1 MYDIKWIGEIMNK
14 NKIGIAVLLLGLS
27 LGPVQTSQNYSIRL
41 NNLVYAEEGAVQP
54 TTGEG
59 SVQNGST
66 TPSTVTE
73 TTDNQGNQ
81 EGNNTQVQPLNEKD
95 PKGKETDP
103 KGKETDPKVKETV
116 KAEVEKFN
124 SEVEASNVYKLA
136 TEKEK
141 EAYKKAYKA
150 ILEDIEKEVKKDG
163 KAEDYIDAYKKALLK
178 DSMELGYTV
187 VKNIPNRIKLR
198 NLKAD
203 LSQLEEAA
211 KTAKI
216 ELPADLKTLAES
228 ADKILAEKDHETDEI
243 EENVKA
249 FSNAIDKFK
258 NDNKLTIKE
267 SKPIDEEAKY
277 GYPDDVYA
285 EKSGNKKDLSEVRLD
300 AKIFLEATNSDDTKI
315 EKRLGDLYKKDSLTD
330 KEEKEKKNL
339 EAYKSSKSNLENN
352 LYNLDVSV
360 ENLKSYLDAY
370 VVATSKVIIN
380 AEPTID
386 DYAKRLKAIR
396 DSHKDF
402 IASDKFKKADEK
414 LRKAYEDAYKA
425 LNGVSE
431 SSPDAES
438 KIVAVEKAKRQI
450 EKAEEDVLISKI
462 ATALNVDKNKEFT
475 ESENFRRAPKK
486 LKEAYKKA
494 FEDLGK
500 NKTEE
505 NLKAFEEAKKAIED
519 KDFAG
524 EFNDKLKALE
534 KYIDQAKSDNITEDS
549 LKKLKKE
556 YDDKLKDLKDN
567 KDANVD
573 DLKALEDD
581 FNKDLNPEKPEKG
594 SKKAKTTKRVVSTK
608 KNAGGK
614 VRTGVES
621 VLPLA
626 GGVLVVA
633 AIALVLT
640 RKKNK

>member
-1 MYDIKWIGEIMNK
+1 MNK
-14 NKIGIAVLLLGLS
+14 NKIGLAVLLLGLS

-41 NNLVYAEEGAVQP
+41 NNLVYAEEVTGQP
-54 TTGEG
+54 STEERSAGNESATKTTG
-59 SVQNGST
+59 
-66 TPSTVTE
+66 TE
-73 TTDNQGNQ
+73 TTGNS
-81 EGNNTQVQPLNEKD
+81 VDPLKEK
-95 PKGKETDP
+95 TN
-103 KGKETDPKVKETV
+103 VKEAVRT
-116 KAEVEKFN
+116 EVENFN
-124 SEVEASNVYKLA
+124 KEVEASNVYSLA
-136 TEKEK
+136 TKSEE
-141 EAYKKAYKA
+141 EAYKKAYGA
-150 ILEDIEKEVKKDG
+150 ILEKIEKEVKEDG
-163 KAEDYIDAYKKALLK
+163 KAEDYIAAYKKALLK

-211 KTAKI
+211 KTAKL
-216 ELPADLKTLAES
+216 ELPADLKTLAEK

-249 FSNAIDKFK
+249 FSDAIDKFK
-258 NDNKLTIKE
+258 KDNKLTIKE
-267 SKPIDEEAKY
+267 SKLSDEEAKC
-277 GYPDDVYA
+277 GYPDDVYTKGMG
-285 EKSGNKKDLSEVRLD
+285 ETKDLSEVRLD
-300 AKIFLEATNSDDTKI
+300 AKICLEATNIDYNKV
-315 EKRLGDLYKKDSLTD
+315 EKRLGALYSKGTLTD
-330 KEEKEKKNL
+330 KEIEEKKNL
-339 EAYKSSKSNLENN
+339 EAYKSSADKLEED
-352 LYNLDVSV
+352 LFDLKVTV
-360 ENLKSYLDAY
+360 EGLKSSLDNY
-370 VVATSKVIIN
+370 VVAASKVVIN
-380 AEPTID
+380 DEPAIDQKTID
-386 DYAKRLKAIR
+386 DFAKRLKAIR

-414 LRKAYEDAYKA
+414 LRKTYEDAYNA
-425 LNGVSE
+425 LNGTTEYSL
-431 SSPDAES
+431 DAKS
-438 KIVAVEKAKRQI
+438 KIEAVEKAKRDI
-450 EKAEEDVLISKI
+450 EKVEEDVLISKI

-500 NKTEE
+500 KKTEE

-534 KYIDQAKSDNITEDS
+534 KYIDQAKSDNLTEDS

-556 YDDKLKDLKDN
+556 YADKLKDLKDN

-594 SKKAKTTKRVVSTK
+594 SNKAKTTKRVVSTK

-614 VRTGVES
+614 VRTGVEA

-633 AIALVLT
+633 LIALVLT

>member
-14 NKIGIAVLLLGLS
+14 NKIGLAVLLLGLS

-41 NNLVYAEEGAVQP
+41 NNLVYAEDGANQP

-59 SVQNGST
+59 SDQNGST
-66 TPSTVTE
+66 TPSTGTE
-73 TTDNQGNQ
+73 TTGNQGNQ
-81 EGNNTQVQPLNEKD
+81 EGNNTQVQPL
-95 PKGKETDP
+95 KETAP
-103 KGKETDPKVKETV
+103 SKVKETV

-124 SEVEASNVYKLA
+124 SEVEASNVHKLA

-141 EAYKKAYKA
+141 KAYEEAYDALLKK
-150 ILEDIEKEVKKDG
+150 IEQEVKEDG
-163 KAEDYIDAYKKALLK
+163 EAEKYIAEYKQSLLK

-203 LSQLEEAA
+203 LAQLEQAA
-211 KTAKI
+211 KTAKV
-216 ELPADLKTLAES
+216 ELPADLKTLAEK
-228 ADKILAEKDHETDEI
+228 ADEILKDKNHETDEI

-249 FSNAIDKFK
+249 FSDAIDKFK

-267 SKPIDEEAKY
+267 SKLSDEEAKY
-277 GYPDDVYA
+277 GYPDDLYA
-285 EKSGNKKDLSEVRLD
+285 EGFGKTKDLSEVRLD
-300 AKIFLEATNSDDTKI
+300 AKICLEATNIDYNKVV
-315 EKRLGDLYKKDSLTD
+315 KRLGTLYSKTSLTP

-339 EAYKSSKSNLENN
+339 EAYKSSADTLEED
-352 LYNLDVSV
+352 LFDLKVTV
-360 ENLKSYLDAY
+360 EGLKSSLDAY
-370 VVATSKVIIN
+370 VVAASKVVIN
-380 AEPTID
+380 DEPAIDQKTID
-386 DYAKRLKAIR
+386 DFAKRLKAIK

-414 LRKAYEDAYKA
+414 LRKTYEDAYKA
-425 LNGVSE
+425 LDGTTEYSL
-431 SSPDAES
+431 DAKS
-438 KIVAVEKAKRQI
+438 KIEAVEKAKRDI
-450 EKAEEDVLISKI
+450 EKVEEDVLISKI

-500 NKTEE
+500 KKTEE
-505 NLKAFEEAKKAIED
+505 NLKAFEEAKKAIDD

-534 KYIDQAKSDNITEDS
+534 KYIDQAKSDNLTEDS

-556 YDDKLKDLKDN
+556 YADKLKDLKDN

-594 SKKAKTTKRVVSTK
+594 SKKAKTTKRLVSTK

-633 AIALVLT
+633 LIALVLT

>member
-14 NKIGIAVLLLGLS
+14 NKIGLAVLLLGLS

-41 NNLVYAEEGAVQP
+41 NNLVYAEEEQGEDSAKKSEDGEKKEEQPVTDRAAQDNPQAQPLKETAP
-54 TTGEG
+54 TT
-59 SVQNGST
+59 
-66 TPSTVTE
+66 
-73 TTDNQGNQ
+73 
-81 EGNNTQVQPLNEKD
+81 
-95 PKGKETDP
+95 
-103 KGKETDPKVKETV
+103 KVKEDV
-116 KAEVEKFN
+116 KAAVEEFN
-124 SEVEASNVYKLA
+124 SEVKDSNVYKLA

-141 EAYKKAYKA
+141 KAYKEAYDA
-150 ILEDIEKEVKKDG
+150 IVKNIEKEVKEDG
-163 KAEDYIDAYKKALLK
+163 KAEDYSAKYKQTLLE

-203 LSQLEEAA
+203 LAQLEEAA
-211 KTAKI
+211 KTAKV
-216 ELPADLKTLAES
+216 ELPADLKTLAEK
-228 ADKILAEKDHETDEI
+228 ADKILKEKDHETDEI

-249 FSNAIDKFK
+249 FSDAIDKFK

-267 SKPIDEEAKY
+267 SKLSDEEAKY

-285 EKSGNKKDLSEVRLD
+285 EKGGNEKDLSEVRLD
-300 AKIFLEATNSDDTKI
+300 ARICLEATNIDDTKV
-315 EKRLGDLYKKDSLTD
+315 EKRLGALYSKDSLTD
-330 KEEKEKKNL
+330 KEKEEKKNL
-339 EAYKSSKSNLENN
+339 EAYKSSKSKLEDDLANLE
-352 LYNLDVSV
+352 LPVKD
-360 ENLKSYLDAY
+360 LKSSLDAY
-370 VVATSKVIIN
+370 VVAASKVIIN
-380 AEPTID
+380 DKPVIDQKTID
-386 DYAKRLKAIR
+386 DFAKRLKAIR

-414 LRKAYEDAYKA
+414 LRKTYEDAYNA
-425 LNGVSE
+425 LNGTTEYSL
-431 SSPDAES
+431 DAKS
-438 KIVAVEKAKRQI
+438 KIEAVEKAKRDI
-450 EKAEEDVLISKI
+450 EKVEEDVLISKI

-500 NKTEE
+500 KKTEE

-534 KYIDQAKSDNITEDS
+534 KYIDQAKSDNLTEDS

-556 YDDKLKDLKDN
+556 YADKLKDLKDN

-594 SKKAKTTKRVVSTK
+594 SNKAKTTKRVVSTK

>member
-14 NKIGIAVLLLGLS
+14 NKIGLAVLLLGLS

-41 NNLVYAEEGAVQP
+41 NNLVYAEEEQGDDSAKDLNADGQKVDPQDNDRAAKDNPPAQPLKETAP
-54 TTGEG
+54 TT
-59 SVQNGST
+59 
-66 TPSTVTE
+66 
-73 TTDNQGNQ
+73 
-81 EGNNTQVQPLNEKD
+81 
-95 PKGKETDP
+95 
-103 KGKETDPKVKETV
+103 KVKETV

-124 SEVEASNVYKLA
+124 SEVKASRVYSLA

-141 EAYKKAYKA
+141 KAYEEAYDTIVKN
-150 ILEDIEKEVKKDG
+150 IEQEVKEDG

-203 LSQLEEAA
+203 LAKLEEAA
-211 KTAKI
+211 KTAKL
-216 ELPADLKTLAES
+216 ELPADLKSLAEK
-228 ADKILAEKDHETDEI
+228 ADKILAEKDLETDEI
-243 EENVKA
+243 EENVKV
-249 FSNAIDKFK
+249 FSDAIDKFK

-267 SKPIDEEAKY
+267 SKLSDEEAKY
-277 GYPDDVYA
+277 GYPDDFYA
-285 EKSGNKKDLSEVRLD
+285 EGFGKTKDISEVRLD
-300 AKIFLEATNSDDTKI
+300 ARIFLEATNIYNKVV
-315 EKRLGDLYKKDSLTD
+315 KRLGALYSKTSLTP

-339 EAYKSSKSNLENN
+339 EAYKSSADKLEEDLVNLEVTAG
-352 LYNLDVSV
+352 D
-360 ENLKSYLDAY
+360 LKSSLDAY

-380 AEPTID
+380 DESDNNPDSDTD
-386 DYAKRLKAIR
+386 KLRKDLAKRLKAIR

-402 IASDKFKKADEK
+402 IASDKFKNADEK
-414 LRKAYEDAYKA
+414 LRKAYDAAFTATKDI
-425 LNGVSE
+425 NE
-431 SSPDAES
+431 KEIDQDAKG
-438 KIVAVEKAKRQI
+438 KIEAVEKAKRDI
-450 EKAEEDVLISKI
+450 EKVEEDVLISKI

-534 KYIDQAKSDNITEDS
+534 KYIDQAKSDNLTEDS

-556 YDDKLKDLKDN
+556 YADKLKDLKDN

>member
-41 NNLVYAEEGAVQP
+41 NNLAYAEEEQGEDSAKKSEDGEKKEEQPVTDRAAQDNTQAQPLKETAP
-54 TTGEG
+54 TT
-59 SVQNGST
+59 
-66 TPSTVTE
+66 
-73 TTDNQGNQ
+73 
-81 EGNNTQVQPLNEKD
+81 
-95 PKGKETDP
+95 
-103 KGKETDPKVKETV
+103 KVKEAVRT
-116 KAEVEKFN
+116 EVENFN
-124 SEVEASNVYKLA
+124 KEVEASNVYSLA
-136 TEKEK
+136 TKSEE
-141 EAYKKAYKA
+141 EAYKKAYGA
-150 ILEDIEKEVKKDG
+150 ILEKIEKEVKEDG
-163 KAEDYIDAYKKALLK
+163 KAEDYSAEYKQSLLK
-178 DSMELGYTV
+178 ESMELGYTV

-203 LSQLEEAA
+203 LDQLEEAA
-211 KTAKI
+211 KTAKL

-249 FSNAIDKFK
+249 FSDAIDKFK
-258 NDNKLTIKE
+258 KDNKLTIKE
-267 SKPIDEEAKY
+267 SKLSDEEVKY
-277 GYPDDVYA
+277 GYPDDFYA
-285 EKSGNKKDLSEVRLD
+285 KGFGKTKDLSEVRLD

-315 EKRLGDLYKKDSLTD
+315 ERRLGDLYKKDSLTD
-330 KEEKEKKNL
+330 KEKEEKKNL

-352 LYNLDVSV
+352 LYNLDVRV

-370 VVATSKVIIN
+370 VVAVSKVIIN
-380 AEPTID
+380 AEPSKDQKTID

-396 DSHKDF
+396 DSDKDF
-402 IASDKFKKADEK
+402 RASDKFKKADEK

-425 LNGVSE
+425 LDDIKEKEIDQDAKGKIE
-431 SSPDAES
+431 S
-438 KIVAVEKAKRQI
+438 VEKAKRDI
-450 EKAEEDVLISKI
+450 EKVEEDVLISKI

-500 NKTEE
+500 KKTEE

-534 KYIDQAKSDNITEDS
+534 KYIDQAKSDNLTEDS

-556 YDDKLKDLKDN
+556 YADKLKDLKDN

-573 DLKALEDD
+573 DIKALEDD

-594 SKKAKTTKRVVSTK
+594 SNKAKTTKRLVSTK

>member
-14 NKIGIAVLLLGLS
+14 NKIGLAVLLLGLS

-41 NNLVYAEEGAVQP
+41 NNLVYAEEEQGEDSAEKSEDGEKKEEQP
-54 TTGEG
+54 
-59 SVQNGST
+59 
-66 TPSTVTE
+66 VTDRAAQ
-73 TTDNQGNQ
+73 DNPP
-81 EGNNTQVQPLNEKD
+81 VQPLKEKD

-103 KGKETDPKVKETV
+103 NVKETV

-187 VKNIPNRIKLR
+187 VKNILNRIKLR

-203 LSQLEEAA
+203 LDQLEEAA
-211 KTAKI
+211 KTAKL
-216 ELPADLKTLAES
+216 ELPADLKTLAEK

-243 EENVKA
+243 EENVKV
-249 FSNAIDKFK
+249 FSDAIDKFK
-258 NDNKLTIKE
+258 KDNKLTIKE
-267 SKPIDEEAKY
+267 SKLSDEEAKY
-277 GYPDDVYA
+277 GYPDDVYTKGMG
-285 EKSGNKKDLSEVRLD
+285 ETKDLSEVRLD

-315 EKRLGDLYKKDSLTD
+315 ERRLGDLYKKDSLTD
-330 KEEKEKKNL
+330 KEKEEKKNL

-352 LYNLDVSV
+352 LYNLDVRV

-370 VVATSKVIIN
+370 VVAVSKVIIN
-380 AEPTID
+380 AEPSKD
-386 DYAKRLKAIR
+386 QKKFDEFDKKLKDIR
-396 DSHKDF
+396 E
-402 IASDKFKKADEK
+402 SDKAFRESDNYKNVNEELKKKYD
-414 LRKAYEDAYKA
+414 DAFKA
-425 LNGVSE
+425 LDGIAG

-438 KIVAVEKAKRQI
+438 KIVAVE
-450 EKAEEDVLISKI
+450 
-462 ATALNVDKNKEFT
+462 N
-475 ESENFRRAPKK
+475 
-486 LKEAYKKA
+486 
-494 FEDLGK
+494 
-500 NKTEE
+500 
-505 NLKAFEEAKKAIED
+505 AKKAIED
-519 KDFAG
+519 LGSKITEALNDKFKESDEYKRATKDLQKAYDTAYDALKEKKG
-524 EFNDKLKALE
+524 KTELDNLDKTKKDIKDYYSEFNSKYEALE
-534 KYIDQAKSDNITEDS
+534 KYIDQAKSDKLKDDD
-549 LKKLKKE
+549 LKKLKEEYKE
-556 YDDKLKDLKDN
+556 KLEGYKTDFSKKIDDLNKLEKEFNDSLDG
-567 KDANVD
+567 KDA
-573 DLKALEDD
+573 
-581 FNKDLNPEKPEKG
+581 KPK
-594 SKKAKTTKRVVSTK
+594 SKTTKRLVSTK

>member
-41 NNLVYAEEGAVQP
+41 NNLVYAEEEQGENPDKNLNSDVQQVDP
-54 TTGEG
+54 KDDDRAA
-59 SVQNGST
+59 Q
-66 TPSTVTE
+66 
-73 TTDNQGNQ
+73 DNHQA
-81 EGNNTQVQPLNEKD
+81 QPL
-95 PKGKETDP
+95 KETDP

-187 VKNIPNRIKLR
+187 VKNIPKRIKLR

-211 KTAKI
+211 KNAKI
-216 ELPADLKTLAES
+216 ELPADLKTLAEK

-249 FSNAIDKFK
+249 FSDAIDKFK
-258 NDNKLTIKE
+258 KDNKLTIKE
-267 SKPIDEEAKY
+267 SKLSDEEAKC
-277 GYPDDVYA
+277 GYPDDVYTKGMG
-285 EKSGNKKDLSEVRLD
+285 ETKDLSEVRLD
-300 AKIFLEATNSDDTKI
+300 AKICLEATNIDYNKV
-315 EKRLGDLYKKDSLTD
+315 EKRLGALYSKGTLTD
-330 KEEKEKKNL
+330 KEIEEKKNL
-339 EAYKSSKSNLENN
+339 EACKSSADKLEED
-352 LYNLDVSV
+352 LFDLKVTV
-360 ENLKSYLDAY
+360 EGLKSSLDNY
-370 VVATSKVIIN
+370 VVAASKVVIN
-380 AEPTID
+380 DEPAIDQKTID
-386 DYAKRLKAIR
+386 DFAKRLKAIR

-414 LRKAYEDAYKA
+414 LRKTYEDAYNA
-425 LNGVSE
+425 LNGTTEYSL
-431 SSPDAES
+431 DAKS
-438 KIVAVEKAKRQI
+438 KIEAVEKAKRDI
-450 EKAEEDVLISKI
+450 EKVEEDVLISKI

-500 NKTEE
+500 KKTEE

-534 KYIDQAKSDNITEDS
+534 KYIDQAKSDNLTEDS

-556 YDDKLKDLKDN
+556 YADKLKDLKDN

-573 DLKALEDD
+573 DIKALEDD

-594 SKKAKTTKRVVSTK
+594 SNKAKTTKRVVSTK

>member
-14 NKIGIAVLLLGLS
+14 NKIGLAVLLLGLS

-41 NNLVYAEEGAVQP
+41 NNLVYAEEEQGEDSAKKSEDGEKKEEQPVTDRAAQDNPQAQPLKETAP
-54 TTGEG
+54 TT
-59 SVQNGST
+59 
-66 TPSTVTE
+66 
-73 TTDNQGNQ
+73 
-81 EGNNTQVQPLNEKD
+81 
-95 PKGKETDP
+95 
-103 KGKETDPKVKETV
+103 KVKEDV

-124 SEVEASNVYKLA
+124 SEVKDSNVYKLA

-141 EAYKKAYKA
+141 KAYKEAYDA
-150 ILEDIEKEVKKDG
+150 IVKNIEKEVKEDG
-163 KAEDYIDAYKKALLK
+163 KAEDYSAKYKQTLLE

-203 LSQLEEAA
+203 LAQLEEAA
-211 KTAKI
+211 KTAKV
-216 ELPADLKTLAES
+216 ELPADLKTLAEK
-228 ADKILAEKDHETDEI
+228 ADKILKEKDHETDEI

-249 FSNAIDKFK
+249 FSDAIDKFK

-267 SKPIDEEAKY
+267 SKLSDEEAKY

-285 EKSGNKKDLSEVRLD
+285 EKGGNEKDLSEVRLD
-300 AKIFLEATNSDDTKI
+300 ARICLEATNIDDTKV
-315 EKRLGDLYKKDSLTD
+315 EKRLGALYSKDSLTD
-330 KEEKEKKNL
+330 KEKEEKKNL
-339 EAYKSSKSNLENN
+339 EAYKSSKSKLEDDLANLE
-352 LYNLDVSV
+352 LPVKD
-360 ENLKSYLDAY
+360 LKSSLDAY
-370 VVATSKVIIN
+370 VVAASKVIIN
-380 AEPTID
+380 DKPVIDQKTID
-386 DYAKRLKAIR
+386 DFAKRLKAIR

-414 LRKAYEDAYKA
+414 LRKTYEDAYNA
-425 LNGVSE
+425 LNGTTEYSL
-431 SSPDAES
+431 DAKS
-438 KIVAVEKAKRQI
+438 KIEAVEKAKRDI
-450 EKAEEDVLISKI
+450 EKVEEDVLISKI

-500 NKTEE
+500 KKTEE

-534 KYIDQAKSDNITEDS
+534 KYIDQAKSDNLTEDS

-556 YDDKLKDLKDN
+556 YADKLKDLKDN

-573 DLKALEDD
+573 DIKALEDD

-594 SKKAKTTKRVVSTK
+594 SNKAKTTKRVVSTK

>member
-1 MYDIKWIGEIMNK
+1 MNK
-14 NKIGIAVLLLGLS
+14 NKIGLAVLLLGLS

-41 NNLVYAEEGAVQP
+41 NNLVYAEEEQGEDSAEKSEDGEKKEEQP
-54 TTGEG
+54 
-59 SVQNGST
+59 
-66 TPSTVTE
+66 VTDRAAQ
-73 TTDNQGNQ
+73 DNPP
-81 EGNNTQVQPLNEKD
+81 VQPLKEKD

-103 KGKETDPKVKETV
+103 NVKETV

-187 VKNIPNRIKLR
+187 VKNILNRIKLR

-203 LSQLEEAA
+203 LDQLEEAA
-211 KTAKI
+211 KTAKL
-216 ELPADLKTLAES
+216 ELPADLKTLAEK

-243 EENVKA
+243 EENVKV
-249 FSNAIDKFK
+249 FSDAIDKFK
-258 NDNKLTIKE
+258 KDNKLTIKE
-267 SKPIDEEAKY
+267 SKLSDEEAKY
-277 GYPDDVYA
+277 GYPDDVYTKGMG
-285 EKSGNKKDLSEVRLD
+285 ETKDLSEVRLD

-315 EKRLGDLYKKDSLTD
+315 ERRLGDLYKKDSLTD
-330 KEEKEKKNL
+330 KEKEEKKNL

-352 LYNLDVSV
+352 LYNLDVRV

-370 VVATSKVIIN
+370 VVAVSKVIIN
-380 AEPTID
+380 AEPSKD
-386 DYAKRLKAIR
+386 QKKFDEFDKKLKDIR
-396 DSHKDF
+396 E
-402 IASDKFKKADEK
+402 SDKAFRESDNYKNVNEELKKKYD
-414 LRKAYEDAYKA
+414 DAFKA
-425 LNGVSE
+425 LDGIAG

-438 KIVAVEKAKRQI
+438 KIVAVE
-450 EKAEEDVLISKI
+450 
-462 ATALNVDKNKEFT
+462 N
-475 ESENFRRAPKK
+475 
-486 LKEAYKKA
+486 
-494 FEDLGK
+494 
-500 NKTEE
+500 
-505 NLKAFEEAKKAIED
+505 AKKAIED
-519 KDFAG
+519 LGSKITEALNDKFKESDEYKRATKDLQKAYDTAYDALKEKKG
-524 EFNDKLKALE
+524 KTELDNLDKTKKDIKDYYSEFNSKYEALE
-534 KYIDQAKSDNITEDS
+534 KYIDQAKSDKLKDDD
-549 LKKLKKE
+549 LKKLKEEYKE
-556 YDDKLKDLKDN
+556 KLEGYKTDFSKKIDDLNKLEKEFNDSLDG
-567 KDANVD
+567 KDA
-573 DLKALEDD
+573 
-581 FNKDLNPEKPEKG
+581 KPK
-594 SKKAKTTKRVVSTK
+594 SKTTKRLVSTK

>member
-41 NNLVYAEEGAVQP
+41 NNLVYAEEEQGENPDKNLNSDVQQVDP
-54 TTGEG
+54 KDDDRAA
-59 SVQNGST
+59 Q
-66 TPSTVTE
+66 
-73 TTDNQGNQ
+73 DNPQA
-81 EGNNTQVQPLNEKD
+81 QPL
-95 PKGKETDP
+95 KETDP

-203 LSQLEEAA
+203 LDQLEEAA
-211 KTAKI
+211 KTAKL

-249 FSNAIDKFK
+249 FSDAIDKFK
-258 NDNKLTIKE
+258 KDNKLTIKE
-267 SKPIDEEAKY
+267 SKLSDEEVKY
-277 GYPDDVYA
+277 GYPDDFYA
-285 EKSGNKKDLSEVRLD
+285 KGFGKTKDLSEVRLD

-315 EKRLGDLYKKDSLTD
+315 ERRLGDLYKKDSLTD
-330 KEEKEKKNL
+330 KEKEEKENL
-339 EAYKSSKSNLENN
+339 KAYQSSKSYLENN
-352 LYNLDVSV
+352 LYNPDVKV

-370 VVATSKVIIN
+370 VVAVSKVIIN
-380 AEPTID
+380 AEPSKDQKTID

-396 DSHKDF
+396 DSDKDF
-402 IASDKFKKADEK
+402 RASDKFKKADEK

-425 LNGVSE
+425 LDDIKEKEIDQDAKGKIE
-431 SSPDAES
+431 S
-438 KIVAVEKAKRQI
+438 VEKAKRDI
-450 EKAEEDVLISKI
+450 EKVEEDVLISKI

-500 NKTEE
+500 KKTEE

-534 KYIDQAKSDNITEDS
+534 KYIDQAKSDNLTEDS

-556 YDDKLKDLKDN
+556 YADKLKDLKDN

-573 DLKALEDD
+573 DIKALEDD

-594 SKKAKTTKRVVSTK
+594 SNKAKTTKRLVSTK

-614 VRTGVES
+614 VRTGVEA

-633 AIALVLT
+633 LIALVLT

>member
-41 NNLVYAEEGAVQP
+41 NNLVYAEEEQGENPDKNLNSDVQQVDP
-54 TTGEG
+54 KDDDRAA
-59 SVQNGST
+59 Q
-66 TPSTVTE
+66 
-73 TTDNQGNQ
+73 DNPQA
-81 EGNNTQVQPLNEKD
+81 QPL
-95 PKGKETDP
+95 
-103 KGKETDPKVKETV
+103 KETDPKVKETV

-211 KTAKI
+211 KTAKL
-216 ELPADLKTLAES
+216 ELPADLKTLAEK

-258 NDNKLTIKE
+258 KDNKLTIKE
-267 SKPIDEEAKY
+267 SKLSDEEAKY
-277 GYPDDVYA
+277 GYPDDVYTKGMG
-285 EKSGNKKDLSEVRLD
+285 ETKDLSEVRLD

-380 AEPTID
+380 AEPAIDQKTID
-386 DYAKRLKAIR
+386 DFAKRLKAIR

-402 IASDKFKKADEK
+402 IASDKFKNADEK
-414 LRKAYEDAYKA
+414 LRKTYEDAYKA
-425 LNGVSE
+425 LNGTTEYSL
-431 SSPDAES
+431 DAKS
-438 KIVAVEKAKRQI
+438 KIEAVEKAKRDI
-450 EKAEEDVLISKI
+450 EKVEEDVLISKI

-500 NKTEE
+500 KKTEE

-534 KYIDQAKSDNITEDS
+534 KYIDQAKSDNLTEDS

-556 YDDKLKDLKDN
+556 YADKLKDLKDN

-573 DLKALEDD
+573 DIKALEDD

-594 SKKAKTTKRVVSTK
+594 SNKAKTTKRVVSTK

>member
-41 NNLVYAEEGAVQP
+41 NNLVYAEEEQGENPDKNLNSDVQQVDP
-54 TTGEG
+54 KDDDRAA
-59 SVQNGST
+59 Q
-66 TPSTVTE
+66 
-73 TTDNQGNQ
+73 DNPQA
-81 EGNNTQVQPLNEKD
+81 QPL
-95 PKGKETDP
+95 KETDP
-103 KGKETDPKVKETV
+103 KGKETDSKVKETV

-163 KAEDYIDAYKKALLK
+163 KAEYYIDAYKKALLK

-211 KTAKI
+211 KTAKL
-216 ELPADLKTLAES
+216 ELPADLKTLAEK

-249 FSNAIDKFK
+249 FSDAIDKFK
-258 NDNKLTIKE
+258 KDNKLTIKE
-267 SKPIDEEAKY
+267 SKLSDEEAKC
-277 GYPDDVYA
+277 GYPDDVYTKGMG
-285 EKSGNKKDLSEVRLD
+285 ETKDLSEVRLD

-380 AEPTID
+380 AEPAIDQKTID
-386 DYAKRLKAIR
+386 DFAKRLKAIR

-402 IASDKFKKADEK
+402 IASDKFKNADEK
-414 LRKAYEDAYKA
+414 LRKTYEDAYKA
-425 LNGVSE
+425 LNGTTEYSL
-431 SSPDAES
+431 DAKS
-438 KIVAVEKAKRQI
+438 KIEAVEKAKRDI
-450 EKAEEDVLISKI
+450 EKVEEDVLISKI

-500 NKTEE
+500 KKTEE

-534 KYIDQAKSDNITEDS
+534 KYIDQAKSDNLTEDS

-556 YDDKLKDLKDN
+556 YADKLKDLKDN

-573 DLKALEDD
+573 DIKALEDD

-594 SKKAKTTKRVVSTK
+594 SNKAKTTKRVVSTK

>member
-1 MYDIKWIGEIMNK
+1 MNK

-41 NNLVYAEEGAVQP
+41 NNLVYAEEEQGENPDKNLNSDVQQVDP
-54 TTGEG
+54 KDDDRAA
-59 SVQNGST
+59 Q
-66 TPSTVTE
+66 
-73 TTDNQGNQ
+73 DNPPA
-81 EGNNTQVQPLNEKD
+81 QPL
-95 PKGKETDP
+95 KETP
-103 KGKETDPKVKETV
+103 PTKVKDAV
-116 KAEVEKFN
+116 KAAVEEFN
-124 SEVEASNVYKLA
+124 SEVEASRVYSLV

-141 EAYKKAYKA
+141 KAYKEAYDA
-150 ILEDIEKEVKKDG
+150 IVKNIEKEVKEDG
-163 KAEDYIDAYKKALLK
+163 KAEDYSAKYKQDLLK
-178 DSMELGYTV
+178 ESMELGYTV

-203 LSQLEEAA
+203 LTKLEEAA
-211 KTAKI
+211 KKANI

-228 ADKILAEKDHETDEI
+228 ADKILAEKEHETKEI

-249 FSNAIDKFK
+249 FSDAIEKFK
-258 NDNKLTIKE
+258 ENNKLTIEE
-267 SKPIDEEAKY
+267 SKLSDEELKY
-277 GYPDDVYA
+277 GYPDEVYKDNRGK
-285 EKSGNKKDLSEVRLD
+285 EKDLSEVRLD
-300 AKIFLEATNSDDTKI
+300 AKICLEDTKLDDTKV
-315 EKRLGDLYKKDSLTD
+315 EKRLAVLYGKDSLTAKE
-330 KEEKEKKNL
+330 KEEKENL
-339 EAYKSSKSNLENN
+339 KAYQSSKSYLENN
-352 LYNLDVSV
+352 LYNPDVKV
-360 ENLKSYLDAY
+360 ENLKENLDDYKLA
-370 VVATSKVIIN
+370 ASKIVIN
-380 AEPTID
+380 DEPVIDQKTID
-386 DYAKRLKAIR
+386 AYAKRLKAIR
-396 DSHKDF
+396 E
-402 IASDKFKKADEK
+402 SDKAFRESDKYKKADDK
-414 LRKAYEDAYKA
+414 LKKAYDDAFKA
-425 LNGVSE
+425 LDGTTEYSL
-431 SSPDAES
+431 DIKS
-438 KIVAVEKAKRQI
+438 KLEAVETAKNKI
-450 EKAEEDVLISKI
+450 EKVEEDVLISKI

-500 NKTEE
+500 KKTEE

-534 KYIDQAKSDNITEDS
+534 KYIDQAKSDNLTEDS

-556 YDDKLKDLKDN
+556 YADKLKDLKDN

-594 SKKAKTTKRVVSTK
+594 SNKAKTTKRVVSTK

>member
-1 MYDIKWIGEIMNK
+1 MNK

-27 LGPVQTSQNYSIRL
+27 LGPVQTSQNYTIRL
-41 NNLVYAEEGAVQP
+41 NNLVYAEEEQGEDSAKKSEDVEKKEEQPVTDRAAQDNPPAQPLKETAP
-54 TTGEG
+54 TT
-59 SVQNGST
+59 
-66 TPSTVTE
+66 
-73 TTDNQGNQ
+73 
-81 EGNNTQVQPLNEKD
+81 
-95 PKGKETDP
+95 
-103 KGKETDPKVKETV
+103 KVKETV

-141 EAYKKAYKA
+141 KAYKEAYDA
-150 ILEDIEKEVKKDG
+150 IVKDIEKEVKEDG
-163 KAEDYIDAYKKALLK
+163 KAEDYSAEYKKALLK

-198 NLKAD
+198 NIKAD
-203 LSQLEEAA
+203 LTQLEEAA
-211 KTAKI
+211 KTAKV
-216 ELPADLKTLAES
+216 ELPADLKTLAEK

-249 FSNAIDKFK
+249 FSDAIDKFK
-258 NDNKLTIKE
+258 KDNKLTIKE
-267 SKPIDEEAKY
+267 SKLSDEEAKY
-277 GYPDDVYA
+277 GYPDDVYTKGMG
-285 EKSGNKKDLSEVRLD
+285 ETKDLSEVRLD
-300 AKIFLEATNSDDTKI
+300 AKIFLEATNSDDAKI
-315 EKRLGDLYKKDSLTD
+315 EKRLGDLDKKDSLTD
-330 KEEKEKKNL
+330 KEKEEKKNL
-339 EAYKSSKSNLENN
+339 EAYKSSKSKLEDDLANLE
-352 LYNLDVSV
+352 LPVKD
-360 ENLKSYLDAY
+360 LKSSLDAY

-380 AEPTID
+380 DKPVID
-386 DYAKRLKAIR
+386 PKKSDEDKKKFDEFAKRLKAIR

-425 LNGVSE
+425 LDGVSE

-534 KYIDQAKSDNITEDS
+534 KYIDQAKSDNLTEDS

-594 SKKAKTTKRVVSTK
+594 SNKAKTTKRVVSTK

>member
-27 LGPVQTSQNYSIRL
+27 LGPVQTSQNYTIRL
-41 NNLVYAEEGAVQP
+41 NNLVYAEGDGTGTAPTATQP
-54 TTGEG
+54 STGEG
-59 SVQNGST
+59 SGQNGSI
-66 TPSTVTE
+66 TPSTGTNPAGNSGTQAGAKPE
-73 TTDNQGNQ
+73 DPNNQSSN
-81 EGNNTQVQPLNEKD
+81 
-95 PKGKETDP
+95 
-103 KGKETDPKVKETV
+103 VKETV

-211 KTAKI
+211 KTAKL
-216 ELPADLKTLAES
+216 ELPADLKTLAEK

-267 SKPIDEEAKY
+267 SKLSDEEAKY
-277 GYPDDVYA
+277 GYPDDVYTKGMG
-285 EKSGNKKDLSEVRLD
+285 ETKDLSEVRLD

-380 AEPTID
+380 AEPAIDQKTID
-386 DYAKRLKAIR
+386 DFAKRLKAIR

-425 LNGVSE
+425 LDGVSE

-534 KYIDQAKSDNITEDS
+534 KYIDQAKSDNLTEDS

-594 SKKAKTTKRVVSTK
+594 SNKAKTTKRVVSTK

>member
-14 NKIGIAVLLLGLS
+14 NKIGLAVLLLGLS

-41 NNLVYAEEGAVQP
+41 NNLAYAEEEQGEDSAKKSEDGEKKEEQPVTDRAAQDNPPAQSLKETAP
-54 TTGEG
+54 TT
-59 SVQNGST
+59 
-66 TPSTVTE
+66 
-73 TTDNQGNQ
+73 
-81 EGNNTQVQPLNEKD
+81 
-95 PKGKETDP
+95 
-103 KGKETDPKVKETV
+103 KVKEDV
-116 KAEVEKFN
+116 KAAVEEFN
-124 SEVEASNVYKLA
+124 SEVKDSNVYKLA

-141 EAYKKAYKA
+141 KAYKEAYDA
-150 ILEDIEKEVKKDG
+150 IVKNIEKEVKEDG

-187 VKNIPNRIKLR
+187 VKNIPKRIKLR

-211 KTAKI
+211 KNAKI
-216 ELPADLKTLAES
+216 ELPADLKTLAEK

-249 FSNAIDKFK
+249 FSDAIDKFK
-258 NDNKLTIKE
+258 KDNKLTIKE
-267 SKPIDEEAKY
+267 SKLSDEEAKC
-277 GYPDDVYA
+277 GYPDDVYTKGMG
-285 EKSGNKKDLSEVRLD
+285 ETKDLSEVRLD

-380 AEPTID
+380 AEPAIDQKTID
-386 DYAKRLKAIR
+386 DFAKRLKAIR

-414 LRKAYEDAYKA
+414 LRKTYEDAYNA
-425 LNGVSE
+425 LNGTTEYSL
-431 SSPDAES
+431 DAKS
-438 KIVAVEKAKRQI
+438 KIEAVEKAKRDI
-450 EKAEEDVLISKI
+450 EKVEEDVLISKI

-500 NKTEE
+500 KKTEE

-534 KYIDQAKSDNITEDS
+534 KYIDQAKSDNLTEDS

-556 YDDKLKDLKDN
+556 YADKLKDLKDN

-573 DLKALEDD
+573 DIKALEDD

-594 SKKAKTTKRVVSTK
+594 SNKAKTTKRVVSTK

>member
-27 LGPVQTSQNYSIRL
+27 LGPVQTSQNYTIRL
-41 NNLVYAEEGAVQP
+41 NNLVYAEDGANQP

-59 SVQNGST
+59 SVQNVPT
-66 TPSTVTE
+66 TPSTGTE
-73 TTDNQGNQ
+73 TTGNQGNQ
-81 EGNNTQVQPLNEKD
+81 EGNNTQVQPL
-95 PKGKETDP
+95 KETAP
-103 KGKETDPKVKETV
+103 TTKVKEAV

-141 EAYKKAYKA
+141 KAYKEAYDA
-150 ILEDIEKEVKKDG
+150 IVKDIEKEVKEDG
-163 KAEDYIDAYKKALLK
+163 KAEDYIAAYKKALLK

-187 VKNIPNRIKLR
+187 VKNIHNRIKLR

-211 KTAKI
+211 KTAKL

-267 SKPIDEEAKY
+267 SKLSDEEAKY
-277 GYPDDVYA
+277 GYPDDVYKKGMG
-285 EKSGNKKDLSEVRLD
+285 ETKDLSEVRLD

-380 AEPTID
+380 AEPAIDQKTID
-386 DYAKRLKAIR
+386 DFAKRLKAIR

-414 LRKAYEDAYKA
+414 LRKTYEDAYKA
-425 LNGVSE
+425 LDGTTEYSL
-431 SSPDAES
+431 DAKS
-438 KIVAVEKAKRQI
+438 KIEAVEKAKRDI
-450 EKAEEDVLISKI
+450 EKVEEDVLISKI

-500 NKTEE
+500 KKTEE

-534 KYIDQAKSDNITEDS
+534 KYIDQAKSDNLTEDS

-556 YDDKLKDLKDN
+556 YADKLKDLKDN

-594 SKKAKTTKRVVSTK
+594 SNKAKTTKRVVSTK

>member
-27 LGPVQTSQNYSIRL
+27 LGPVQTSQNYTIRL
-41 NNLVYAEEGAVQP
+41 NNLVYAE
-54 TTGEG
+54 GEQG
-59 SVQNGST
+59 DDPAKDLNADRQQVDPQ
-66 TPSTVTE
+66 
-73 TTDNQGNQ
+73 DNDRASHD
-81 EGNNTQVQPLNEKD
+81 NTQDQPLKEKD

-103 KGKETDPKVKETV
+103 KGKETV

-141 EAYKKAYKA
+141 KAYKEAYDA
-150 ILEDIEKEVKKDG
+150 IVKDIEKEVKEDG
-163 KAEDYIDAYKKALLK
+163 KAEDYSAEYKKALLK

-187 VKNIPNRIKLR
+187 VKNIPNRTKLR

-203 LSQLEEAA
+203 LAQLEKAA
-211 KTAKI
+211 KNAKI
-216 ELPADLKTLAES
+216 ELPADLKTLAEK
-228 ADKILAEKDHETDEI
+228 ADEILKDKNHETDEI

-249 FSNAIDKFK
+249 FSDAIDKFK

-267 SKPIDEEAKY
+267 SKLSDEEAKY
-277 GYPDDVYA
+277 GYPEDVYA
-285 EKSGNKKDLSEVRLD
+285 EGFGKTKDLSEVRLD
-300 AKIFLEATNSDDTKI
+300 ARIFLEATNSDDTKI

-386 DYAKRLKAIR
+386 QNTIDDYAKRLKAIR

-425 LNGVSE
+425 LDGVSE

-500 NKTEE
+500 KKTEE

-534 KYIDQAKSDNITEDS
+534 KYIDQAKSDNLTEDS

-556 YDDKLKDLKDN
+556 YADKLKDLKDN

-581 FNKDLNPEKPEKG
+581 FNKELNPEKPEKG
-594 SKKAKTTKRVVSTK
+594 SKKAKTTKRIVSTK

>member
-1 MYDIKWIGEIMNK
+1 MNK

-41 NNLVYAEEGAVQP
+41 NNLVYAEEEQGENPDKNLNSDVQQVDP
-54 TTGEG
+54 KDDDRAA
-59 SVQNGST
+59 Q
-66 TPSTVTE
+66 
-73 TTDNQGNQ
+73 DNPPA
-81 EGNNTQVQPLNEKD
+81 QPL
-95 PKGKETDP
+95 KETP
-103 KGKETDPKVKETV
+103 PTKVKDAV
-116 KAEVEKFN
+116 KAAVEEFN
-124 SEVEASNVYKLA
+124 SEVEASNVYNLA

-141 EAYKKAYKA
+141 KAYKEAYDA
-150 ILEDIEKEVKKDG
+150 IVKDIEKEVKEDG
-163 KAEDYIDAYKKALLK
+163 KAGDYSAEYKQRLLK
-178 DSMELGYTV
+178 ESMELGYTV

-211 KTAKI
+211 KTAKL

-267 SKPIDEEAKY
+267 SKLSDEEAKY
-277 GYPDDVYA
+277 GYPDDVYTKGMG
-285 EKSGNKKDLSEVRLD
+285 ETKDLSEVRLD

-380 AEPTID
+380 AEPAIDQKTID
-386 DYAKRLKAIR
+386 DFAKRLKAIR

-414 LRKAYEDAYKA
+414 LRKTYEDAYKA
-425 LNGVSE
+425 LDGTTEYSL
-431 SSPDAES
+431 DAKS
-438 KIVAVEKAKRQI
+438 KIEAVEKAKRDI
-450 EKAEEDVLISKI
+450 EKVEEDVLISKI

-500 NKTEE
+500 KKTEE

-534 KYIDQAKSDNITEDS
+534 KYIDQAKSDNLTEDS

-556 YDDKLKDLKDN
+556 YADKLKDLKDN

-573 DLKALEDD
+573 DIKALEDD

-594 SKKAKTTKRVVSTK
+594 SNKAKTTKRVVSTK

>member
-41 NNLVYAEEGAVQP
+41 NNLVYAEEEQGENPDKNLNSDVQQVDP
-54 TTGEG
+54 KDDDRAA
-59 SVQNGST
+59 Q
-66 TPSTVTE
+66 
-73 TTDNQGNQ
+73 DNPQA
-81 EGNNTQVQPLNEKD
+81 QPL
-95 PKGKETDP
+95 KETDP

-203 LSQLEEAA
+203 LDQLEEAA
-211 KTAKI
+211 KTAKL

-249 FSNAIDKFK
+249 FSDAIDKFK
-258 NDNKLTIKE
+258 KDNKLTIKE
-267 SKPIDEEAKY
+267 SKLSDEEAKY
-277 GYPDDVYA
+277 GYPDDFYA
-285 EKSGNKKDLSEVRLD
+285 KGFGKTKDLSEVRLD

-315 EKRLGDLYKKDSLTD
+315 ERRLGDLYKKDSLTD
-330 KEEKEKKNL
+330 KEKEEKKNL

-352 LYNLDVSV
+352 LYNLDVRV

-380 AEPTID
+380 DKPSKDQKKFDEGQKKFD
-386 DYAKRLKAIR
+386 EFAKRLKAIR
-396 DSHKDF
+396 DSHEAFTK
-402 IASDKFKKADEK
+402 SDNYKNVNDK
-414 LRKAYEDAYKA
+414 LRKTYEDAYKA
-425 LNGVSE
+425 LEGVSE

-438 KIVAVEKAKRQI
+438 KIVAVE
-450 EKAEEDVLISKI
+450 
-462 ATALNVDKNKEFT
+462 N
-475 ESENFRRAPKK
+475 
-486 LKEAYKKA
+486 
-494 FEDLGK
+494 
-500 NKTEE
+500 
-505 NLKAFEEAKKAIED
+505 AKKAIED
-519 KDFAG
+519 LGSKITEALNDKFKESDEYKRATKDLQKAYDTAYDALKEKKG
-524 EFNDKLKALE
+524 KTELDNLDKTKKDIKDYYSEFNSKYEALE
-534 KYIDQAKSDNITEDS
+534 KYIDQAKSNKLKDDD
-549 LKKLKKE
+549 LKKLKEEYKE
-556 YDDKLKDLKDN
+556 KLEGYKTDFSKKIDDLNKLEKEFNDSLDG
-567 KDANVD
+567 KDA
-573 DLKALEDD
+573 KA
-581 FNKDLNPEKPEKG
+581 K
-594 SKKAKTTKRVVSTK
+594 SKTTKRLVSTK

-614 VRTGVES
+614 VRTGVEA

-633 AIALVLT
+633 LIALVLT

>member
-41 NNLVYAEEGAVQP
+41 NNLVYAEGAGTGTAP
-54 TTGEG
+54 TAT
-59 SVQNGST
+59 Q
-66 TPSTVTE
+66 PSTE
-73 TTDNQGNQ
+73 GGNTDNTATSSTRTDSTGSSGTQQGDKAEDPNNQ
-81 EGNNTQVQPLNEKD
+81 SS
-95 PKGKETDP
+95 
-103 KGKETDPKVKETV
+103 KVKETV

-124 SEVEASNVYKLA
+124 SEVEASNVYNLA

-141 EAYKKAYKA
+141 KAYKEAYDA
-150 ILEDIEKEVKKDG
+150 IVKDIEKEVKEDG
-163 KAEDYIDAYKKALLK
+163 KAGDYSAEYKQRLLK
-178 DSMELGYTV
+178 ESMELGYTV

-211 KTAKI
+211 KL
-216 ELPADLKTLAES
+216 ELPADLKTLAEK

-267 SKPIDEEAKY
+267 SKLSDEEAKY
-277 GYPDDVYA
+277 GYPDDVYTKGMG
-285 EKSGNKKDLSEVRLD
+285 ETKDLSEVRLD

-380 AEPTID
+380 AEPAIDQKTID
-386 DYAKRLKAIR
+386 DFAKRLKAIR

-425 LNGVSE
+425 LDGTTEYSL
-431 SSPDAES
+431 DAKS
-438 KIVAVEKAKRQI
+438 KIEAVEKAKRDI
-450 EKAEEDVLISKI
+450 EKVEEDVLISKI

-500 NKTEE
+500 KKTEE

-534 KYIDQAKSDNITEDS
+534 KYIDQAKSDNLTEDS

-556 YDDKLKDLKDN
+556 YADKLKDLKDN

-573 DLKALEDD
+573 DIKALEDD

-594 SKKAKTTKRVVSTK
+594 SNKAKTTKRVVSTK

>member
-1 MYDIKWIGEIMNK
+1 MNK
-14 NKIGIAVLLLGLS
+14 NKIGLAVLLLGLS

-41 NNLVYAEEGAVQP
+41 NNLVYAEEEQGEDSAEKSEDGEKKEEQP
-54 TTGEG
+54 
-59 SVQNGST
+59 
-66 TPSTVTE
+66 VTDRAAQ
-73 TTDNQGNQ
+73 DNPP
-81 EGNNTQVQPLNEKD
+81 VQPLKEKD

-103 KGKETDPKVKETV
+103 NVKETV

-187 VKNIPNRIKLR
+187 VKNILNRIKLR

-203 LSQLEEAA
+203 LDQLEEAA
-211 KTAKI
+211 KTAKL
-216 ELPADLKTLAES
+216 ELPADLKTLAEK

-243 EENVKA
+243 EENVKV
-249 FSNAIDKFK
+249 FSDAIDKFK
-258 NDNKLTIKE
+258 KDNKLTIKE
-267 SKPIDEEAKY
+267 SKLSDEEAKY
-277 GYPDDVYA
+277 GYPDDVYTKGMG
-285 EKSGNKKDLSEVRLD
+285 ETKDLSEVRLD

-315 EKRLGDLYKKDSLTD
+315 ERRLGDLYKKDSLTD
-330 KEEKEKKNL
+330 KEKEEKKNL

-352 LYNLDVSV
+352 LYNLDVRV

-370 VVATSKVIIN
+370 VVAVSKVIIN
-380 AEPTID
+380 AEPSKD
-386 DYAKRLKAIR
+386 QKKFDEFDKKLKDIR
-396 DSHKDF
+396 E
-402 IASDKFKKADEK
+402 SDKAFRESDNYKNVNEELKKKYD
-414 LRKAYEDAYKA
+414 DAFKA
-425 LNGVSE
+425 LDGIAG

-438 KIVAVEKAKRQI
+438 KIVAVE
-450 EKAEEDVLISKI
+450 
-462 ATALNVDKNKEFT
+462 N
-475 ESENFRRAPKK
+475 
-486 LKEAYKKA
+486 
-494 FEDLGK
+494 
-500 NKTEE
+500 
-505 NLKAFEEAKKAIED
+505 AKKAIED
-519 KDFAG
+519 LGSKITEALNDKFKESDEYKRATKDLQKAYDTAYDALKEKKGKTELDNLDKTKKDIKDYYSEFNSKYEALEKYINQAKSDKLKEDALKKLKEEYKEKLEG
-524 EFNDKLKALE
+524 YKTDFSKKIDDLNKLEKEFNDKLDGKDA
-534 KYIDQAKSDNITEDS
+534 KAKS
-549 LKKLKKE
+549 
-556 YDDKLKDLKDN
+556 
-567 KDANVD
+567 
-573 DLKALEDD
+573 
-581 FNKDLNPEKPEKG
+581 
-594 SKKAKTTKRVVSTK
+594 KTTKRVVSTK

>member
-14 NKIGIAVLLLGLS
+14 NKIGLAVLLLGLS

-41 NNLVYAEEGAVQP
+41 NNLVYAEEEQGENPDKNLNSDVQQVDP
-54 TTGEG
+54 KDDDRAA
-59 SVQNGST
+59 Q
-66 TPSTVTE
+66 
-73 TTDNQGNQ
+73 DNPQA
-81 EGNNTQVQPLNEKD
+81 QPL
-95 PKGKETDP
+95 KETDP
-103 KGKETDPKVKETV
+103 KGKETDPKVKEDV
-116 KAEVEKFN
+116 KAAVEEFN
-124 SEVEASNVYKLA
+124 SEVKDSNVYKLA

-211 KTAKI
+211 KTAKL
-216 ELPADLKTLAES
+216 ELPADLKTLAEK

-267 SKPIDEEAKY
+267 SKLSDEEAKY
-277 GYPDDVYA
+277 GYPDDVYTKGMG
-285 EKSGNKKDLSEVRLD
+285 ETKDLSEVRLD

-380 AEPTID
+380 AEPAIDQKTID
-386 DYAKRLKAIR
+386 DFAKRLKAIR

-425 LNGVSE
+425 LDGVSE

-534 KYIDQAKSDNITEDS
+534 KYIDQAKSDNLTEDS

-594 SKKAKTTKRVVSTK
+594 SNKAKTTKRVVSTK